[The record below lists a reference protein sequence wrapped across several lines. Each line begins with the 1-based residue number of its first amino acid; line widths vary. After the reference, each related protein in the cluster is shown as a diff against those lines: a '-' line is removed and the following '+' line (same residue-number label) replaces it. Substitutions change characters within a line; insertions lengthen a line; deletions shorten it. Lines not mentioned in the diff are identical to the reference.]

1 MRRRTKGRAIRSTP
15 IFWQCTGHRHRG
27 GEDASNRAIPWWGG
41 RRWRPYRNRRR
52 VACSN
57 ETARRV
63 AERPRRRCPF
73 LLVCS
78 RVYGAFIVENPQSI
92 GLNGERNLANASQLQ
107 LRLLSFTTTSPPHNG
122 FSSVV
127 YVILLFHIVRSSFF
141 NRHPH
146 RSSSW
151 NRVTRGI
158 FRGFLGWIWF
168 FDPSFYFFST
178 CTHSSFKKNVI
189 WIGNDNWW
197 CTNLKIKSKMWDK
210 NYIRMEIIGS
220 WTTKIINIFVRD
232 IWFLFPRR
240 NYLCSNLVNERIE
253 EKLLSVFISR

>member
-1 MRRRTKGRAIRSTP
+1 MSFPPCVLARVVWRFYCRKSTKYRAERWTQSGKCKPTATSTP
-15 IFWQCTGHRHRG
+15 IFHHH
-27 GEDASNRAIPWWGG
+27 
-41 RRWRPYRNRRR
+41 
-52 VACSN
+52 
-57 ETARRV
+57 
-63 AERPRRRCPF
+63 
-73 LLVCS
+73 
-78 RVYGAFIVENPQSI
+78 
-92 GLNGERNLANASQLQ
+92 LA
-107 LRLLSFTTTSPPHNG
+107 PHNG

>member
-141 NRHPH
+141 NRDPPREIELHEEFLK
-146 RSSSW
+146 
-151 NRVTRGI
+151 GD
-158 FRGFLGWIWF
+158 FLDGF
-168 FDPSFYFFST
+168 DFS
-178 CTHSSFKKNVI
+178 I
-189 WIGNDNWW
+189 
-197 CTNLKIKSKMWDK
+197 
-210 NYIRMEIIGS
+210 
-220 WTTKIINIFVRD
+220 
-232 IWFLFPRR
+232 
-240 NYLCSNLVNERIE
+240 
-253 EKLLSVFISR
+253 LLSTSFRLVHILLSRRM

>member
-107 LRLLSFTTTSPPHNG
+107 LRLLSFTTTSPPTMASILCDPLFLTDTLTDPPREIELHEEFLEDFLDG
-122 FSSVV
+122 FDFS
-127 YVILLFHIVRSSFF
+127 ILLSTSFRLVHI
-141 NRHPH
+141 
-146 RSSSW
+146 
-151 NRVTRGI
+151 
-158 FRGFLGWIWF
+158 
-168 FDPSFYFFST
+168 
-178 CTHSSFKKNVI
+178 
-189 WIGNDNWW
+189 
-197 CTNLKIKSKMWDK
+197 
-210 NYIRMEIIGS
+210 
-220 WTTKIINIFVRD
+220 
-232 IWFLFPRR
+232 
-240 NYLCSNLVNERIE
+240 
-253 EKLLSVFISR
+253 LLSRRM

>member
-78 RVYGAFIVENPQSI
+78 RVLYGAFIVENPQSI

-141 NRHPH
+141 NRDPPREIELHEEFLK
-146 RSSSW
+146 
-151 NRVTRGI
+151 GD
-158 FRGFLGWIWF
+158 FLDGF
-168 FDPSFYFFST
+168 DFS
-178 CTHSSFKKNVI
+178 I
-189 WIGNDNWW
+189 
-197 CTNLKIKSKMWDK
+197 
-210 NYIRMEIIGS
+210 
-220 WTTKIINIFVRD
+220 
-232 IWFLFPRR
+232 
-240 NYLCSNLVNERIE
+240 
-253 EKLLSVFISR
+253 LLSTSFRLVHILLSRRM